1 MDKAECKLH
10 SSNEWDWETRAVR
23 VGQSRSMEMEHSEA
37 LYLTSSFCYQSASE
51 AAAYF
56 SGEREG
62 NVYSRYTN
70 PTVRTFQERL
80 AALEGGEACVATASG
95 MAAIFSIC
103 MAHLSPGDHV
113 VVSRSLFGSSIGLF
127 ENYLKPKMGIDVSF
141 VPLTDLNAWEMACQ
155 ASTRMFFLESPSNP
169 LNEVADIGALA
180 RLAKDKGAL
189 LAIDNCFC
197 TPALQRPLS
206 LGADLVV
213 HSATKFIDGQGRCLG
228 GAVVGAK
235 ELVDPV
241 VNVLRTLGPA
251 MSPFNAWVFIK
262 GLETLKIRMQAHC
275 SHAMALAKWLNDHP
289 KVKQVHYAGLPHHPS
304 HKLASLQQEGFGSVV
319 AFEVEGG
326 RESAWKVID
335 QTQVLSITGNLG
347 DAKTTITHPATT
359 THGRLTDADKTAAGI
374 TEGLIR
380 VAVGLESI
388 EDIIRDLETGLSLL

>member
-80 AALEGGEACVATASG
+80 AALEGGEACAATASG

-155 ASTRMFFLESPSNP
+155 ANTRMFFLESPSNP

-180 RLAKDKGAL
+180 RLAKDKRAL

-235 ELVDPV
+235 ELIDPV

-275 SHAMALAKWLNDHP
+275 NHAMALAKWLNDHP

-374 TEGLIR
+374 SEGLIR